1 MERTTLTLQDG
12 SFAASSY
19 LEGTTMNG
27 DPASH
32 LVHGMQRWRQR
43 YPALQNC
50 AVRDVLDQI
59 SDKWSVLIIIALAE
73 RPHRFGELKRA
84 IEDISQRM
92 LTQTLRDL
100 QADGLIEREVFPTT
114 PPSVEYRLSPLGQSF
129 LAPLSA
135 LVAWTEEN
143 HPAIREA
150 REVFARAA

>member
-1 MERTTLTLQDG
+1 MAQGGRFD
-12 SFAASSY
+12 ASSY

-27 DPASH
+27 DPARH
-32 LVHGMQRWRQR
+32 LVHGMRRWRQR

-59 SDKWSVLIIIALAE
+59 ADKWSVLIIIALAE

-114 PPSVEYRLSPLGQSF
+114 PPAVEYRLSPLGQSF
-129 LAPLSA
+129 LTPLSA

-150 REVFARAA
+150 RDEYGKAAA

>member
-1 MERTTLTLQDG
+1 
-12 SFAASSY
+12 
-19 LEGTTMNG
+19 MNG
-27 DPASH
+27 DPATH

-43 YPALQNC
+43 HPALQNC

-100 QADGLIEREVFPTT
+100 QADGLIEREVFPTA
-114 PPSVEYRLSPLGQSF
+114 PPGVEYRLSPLGKSF
-129 LAPLSA
+129 LAPLSV
-135 LVAWTEEN
+135 LVSWTEAN
-143 HPAIREA
+143 HEAIRVA
-150 REVFARAA
+150 REAFSAAAA